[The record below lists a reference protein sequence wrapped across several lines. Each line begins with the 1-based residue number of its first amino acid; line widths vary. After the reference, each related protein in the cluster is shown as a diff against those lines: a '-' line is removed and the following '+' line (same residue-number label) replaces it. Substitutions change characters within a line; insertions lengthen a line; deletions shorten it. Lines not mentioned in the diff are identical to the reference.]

1 MQELNH
7 KRSSNP
13 LVILSVIIVLF
24 LLSAFSSIEAQIDN
38 TPLQEL
44 NNFIILTPTCLDRSN
59 IPDEEYHWLHMPAS
73 PDELYTQE
81 NYGFLAG
88 ELIKAG
94 IVDASDCPL
103 NGLWANGYANACGL
117 EKASDLSIELQ
128 NLYNDEI
135 LDAGRNIGV
144 PPVML
149 KQLIRYESQ
158 FWPLRWGPYH
168 FGLSHLTYPGADTAL
183 RWSFDLYQDVCQ
195 QVYGAPCSG
204 TFFSQSPTVKQM
216 LAGYLLGMVD
226 ATCPE
231 CQYGFD
237 EAKAQAS
244 IEPIAQTLLSHCQ
257 QVHQI
262 IYNVTG
268 QHSSYVVSYPT
279 IWKLTLVNYNAGPH
293 CIYEAVKDAYA
304 GTSMDYDTI
313 AAKFPE
319 GGCLD
324 GAGYANFITA
334 PYFNFTP

>member
-1 MQELNH
+1 VQEL
-7 KRSSNP
+7 KRKQTTNP

-24 LLSAFSSIEAQIDN
+24 TASAFSSIETQTDN
-38 TPLQEL
+38 TPVQEP
-44 NNFIILTPTCLDRSN
+44 NKFIILTPTCLDRSN
-59 IPDEEYHWLHMPAS
+59 IPDSEMHWLYMPSS

-88 ELIKAG
+88 ELIKNG

-117 EKASDLSIELQ
+117 EKARDVSIELQ

-135 LDAGRNIGV
+135 LEAGRNIGV

-158 FWPLRWGPYH
+158 FWPVRWGPYH
-168 FGLSHLTYPGADTAL
+168 FGLSHLTYPGADTGL
-183 RWSFDLYQDVCQ
+183 RWSYDLYQEVCQ
-195 QVYGAPCSG
+195 QVYGAPCTG
-204 TFFSQSPTVKQM
+204 TFFSQSPSVKNM
-216 LAGYLLGMVD
+216 LAGYLLGMMD
-226 ATCPE
+226 ATCENCP
-231 CQYGFD
+231 YMFD

-244 IEPIAQTLLSHCQ
+244 VEYIAQTLLSHCQ

-293 CIYEAVKDAYA
+293 CIYDAVTAAYT
-304 GTSMDYDTI
+304 GTSLDYDQI
-313 AAKFPE
+313 ATEFPD

-324 GAGYANFITA
+324 GANYSYYITA
-334 PYFNFTP
+334 PYFSFP